1 MVDTVFSEEDTAV
14 EDGSAESAE
23 EDGEASVMDS
33 GCDKSKDGFRTR
45 RARDEEQKE
54 EGNERGQDRRARRCK
69 LRRAGRAIVTRPE
82 WSVTNLKRTEIVWA
96 GVGLSSAHNSVGLRS
111 SSSSLSSWT
120 KRVKDKSGN

>member
-1 MVDTVFSEEDTAV
+1 MVDTVFSEEDTAA

-54 EGNERGQDRRARRCK
+54 EGNERGQEREALQTAASGKGNRD
-69 LRRAGRAIVTRPE
+69 T
-82 WSVTNLKRTEIVWA
+82 A
-96 GVGLSSAHNSVGLRS
+96 GVEC
-111 SSSSLSSWT
+111 
-120 KRVKDKSGN
+120 D